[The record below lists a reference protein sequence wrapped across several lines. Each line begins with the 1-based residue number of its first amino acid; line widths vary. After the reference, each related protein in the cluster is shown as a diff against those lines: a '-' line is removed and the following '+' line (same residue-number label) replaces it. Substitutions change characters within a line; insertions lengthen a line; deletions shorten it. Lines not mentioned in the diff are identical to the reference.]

1 MEFVEWVEWCEL
13 VEFVDSEEFVVKL
26 AVESDEFVVK
36 LAEEPVEFV
45 DAMMMVV
52 VVDSLEL
59 VGKLGDIIIVDSLVV
74 VVITSDICSKKLLS
88 IIANVYLILFS
99 ATLLSQV
106 NSSIMSNKLLTKRGL
121 SIGFSSQAL
130 IVHLELKIDNF
141 KEELANPI

>member
-45 DAMMMVV
+45 DAMMMV

-106 NSSIMSNKLLTKRGL
+106 NSSIVSNKLLTKRGL